1 MAGCTSSP
9 PDRAG
14 TPPPEPDRT
23 SRAEP
28 APSVPHGTSGDRRP
42 RGTDAWRIT
51 RPAQAGEIEGYA
63 DRVGAVPGTVVGL
76 RVSTTHRWFRV
87 TAYRLGTYRGG
98 DGHQVWRSGRIRG
111 TRQPDAVLQP
121 AGTRTVV
128 APWRDSLRLDTTGW
142 EPGLYVLKMVTNRG
156 LQAGAPYVVTSP
168 STRGRV
174 ALVVPVT
181 TWQAYNVWGGYSLYA
196 GADGDRRA
204 WRVSFDRPYPPPGL
218 GELPF
223 ASFPVVREAEATRTP
238 LAYLTNI
245 DLHTRPR
252 VLAGA
257 RGYVSTGH
265 DEYWTPR
272 MRRTVER
279 ARDAGTNLAFLAA
292 NTMYWRV
299 RLERSASGPARRM
312 VGYRS
317 DAALDPAHEHSPA
330 DVTGRFRD
338 APAPDAEHRL
348 VGMLYE
354 CFPVDAD
361 YRVVTPGWWGFA
373 GTGVR
378 RGTTFPGLV
387 GDEADRVYPV
397 PGTPRPLQVL
407 SNDDY
412 SCRGVPTSAQSTYY
426 THRSGAGVV
435 SVGTLRWTCTLTRAC
450 FGTPMAPRTVAFVRT
465 VTRTIVRE
473 FARGPVSERHPAR
486 DNVDRFHL
494 PTVNTVPAS

>member
-1 MAGCTSSP
+1 MT
-9 PDRAG
+9 
-14 TPPPEPDRT
+14 
-23 SRAEP
+23 
-28 APSVPHGTSGDRRP
+28 
-42 RGTDAWRIT
+42 
-51 RPAQAGEIEGYA
+51 GEVEGYA

-76 RVSTTHRWFRV
+76 RVSTAHRWFRV
-87 TAYRLGTYRGG
+87 TAYRLGAYRGG
-98 DGHQVWRSGRIRG
+98 SGHRVWRSDRLRG

-121 AGTRTVV
+121 AQTRTVV
-128 APWRDSLRLDTTGW
+128 APWRDSLRIDTTGW

-156 LQAGAPYVVTSP
+156 FQAGAPYVVTSS

-181 TWQAYNVWGGYSLYA
+181 TWQAYNVWGGYSLYE

-204 WRVSFDRPYPPPGL
+204 WRVGFDRPYPPPGL

-223 ASFPVVREAEATRTP
+223 ASFPVVREAEATGAP
-238 LAYLTNI
+238 LAYLTNV

-252 VLAGA
+252 VLDGA

-279 ARDAGTNLAFLAA
+279 ARDGGTNLAFLAA
-292 NTMYWRV
+292 NTMYWRI
-299 RLERSASGPARRM
+299 RLERSPSGPARRM

-317 DAALDPAHEHSPA
+317 DAGLDPAHEHSPA
-330 DVTGRFRD
+330 EVTGRFRD
-338 APAPDAEHRL
+338 APAPEGEHRL

-354 CFPVDAD
+354 CFPAYAD

-378 RGTTFPGLV
+378 RGTTFRALV

-397 PGTPRPLQVL
+397 SGTPRPLQVL
-407 SNDDY
+407 SHDEY
-412 SCRGVPTSAQSTYY
+412 SCGGVLTSAQSTYY

-435 SVGTLRWTCTLTRAC
+435 SVGTLRWTCTLSRTC

-473 FARGPVSERHPAR
+473 FARGPVGERYPAR

-494 PTVNTVPAS
+494 PRVNAVPAS